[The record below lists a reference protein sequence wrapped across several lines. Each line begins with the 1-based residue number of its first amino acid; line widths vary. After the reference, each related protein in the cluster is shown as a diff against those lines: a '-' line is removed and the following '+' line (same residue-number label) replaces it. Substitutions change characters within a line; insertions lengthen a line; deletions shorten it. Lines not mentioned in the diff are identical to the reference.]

1 MKKPYY
7 GWVVCGVSTLLLF
20 VTMGTVSN
28 GFSVYLP
35 YIMAQHGLTHAQTS
49 SLVTLRCLVSFVS
62 MLGIGLYYK
71 KVSIRLG
78 VTMAAGCAGLA
89 FLLYSVAETYPVFC
103 LGAAISGLSYGLGS
117 MIPVSILMNR
127 WFVEHRALALS
138 ICGTGS
144 GIATI
149 LLPPV
154 TTALVE
160 NLSMSA
166 AFRIEACTVFGFTAL
181 ILLFLRNDPGERG
194 LRPYGWEHAHPAGSK
209 EEPER
214 SFTLTA
220 KMWALMACASLFMG
234 ALANPG
240 FSHLSVLFTSEGFDP
255 MVVAV
260 ILSGAGVV
268 ITLAKLIYGGVTDRV
283 GGCKSSLLF
292 GGILLVGHLL
302 CCLAFLQSLPVTLL
316 TVLFL
321 GVGYPICTIGP
332 SIWANDMSS
341 TDRYPTV
348 VRRLQVIYAGG
359 ALVFASVPGILADH
373 FGSYISAYLLF
384 SAAMALA
391 LACVALA
398 YRENRK
404 R

>member
-1 MKKPYY
+1 MF
-7 GWVVCGVSTLLLF
+7 LF
-20 VTMGTVSN
+20 T
-28 GFSVYLP
+28 F
-35 YIMAQHGLTHAQTS
+35 
-49 SLVTLRCLVSFVS
+49 
-62 MLGIGLYYK
+62 
-71 KVSIRLG
+71 
-78 VTMAAGCAGLA
+78 
-89 FLLYSVAETYPVFC
+89 
-103 LGAAISGLSYGLGS
+103 
-117 MIPVSILMNR
+117 
-127 WFVEHRALALS
+127 
-138 ICGTGS
+138 
-144 GIATI
+144 
-149 LLPPV
+149 
-154 TTALVE
+154 
-160 NLSMSA
+160 
-166 AFRIEACTVFGFTAL
+166 L
-181 ILLFLRNDPGERG
+181 ILLFLRNDPGEKG
-194 LRPYGWEHAHPAGSK
+194 LKPYGWEHAHPAGAK

-214 SFTLTA
+214 SVTLTA
-220 KMWALMACASLFMG
+220 NMWVLMACASLCMG

-268 ITLAKLIYGGVTDRV
+268 ITLDKLIYGGVTDRV

-341 TDRYPTV
+341 SDRYPTV

-373 FGSYISAYLLF
+373 FGSYIPAYVLF
-384 SAAMALA
+384 SAAMALT
-391 LACVALA
+391 LVCVALA
-398 YRENRK
+398 YRENRT
-404 R
+404 RA

>member
-1 MKKPYY
+1 MKRPYY
-7 GWVVCGVSTLLLF
+7 GWLVCLMSTLLLF

-35 YIMAQHGLTHAQTS
+35 YIMAECGLTHAQTS
-49 SLVTLRCLVSFVS
+49 SLVTLRCLVSFLA
-62 MLGIGLYYK
+62 MLGIGYYYK

-78 VTMAAGCAGLA
+78 VTIAAACAGVS
-89 FLLYSVAETYPVFC
+89 FLLYSTAHAYPVFC

-144 GIATI
+144 GVATI

-160 NLSMSA
+160 GLSMSA
-166 AFRIEACTVFGFTAL
+166 AFRIEACAVFGFTAL
-181 ILLFLRNDPGERG
+181 ILLFLRNDPAEKG
-194 LRPYGWEHAHPAGSK
+194 LKPYGWEHAHPPGAK
-209 EEPER
+209 EAPVR
-214 SFTLTA
+214 SFGLTP

-292 GGILLVGHLL
+292 GGVLLVGHVL
-302 CCLAFLQSLPVTLL
+302 CCLAFLQSMPVTLL

-341 TDRYPTV
+341 SDRYPTV
-348 VRRLQVIYAGG
+348 VRRLQVTYAGG

-373 FGSYISAYLLF
+373 FGGYISAYILF
-384 SAAMALA
+384 SGAMALT
-391 LACVALA
+391 LVCITLA
-398 YRENRK
+398 YRENGK